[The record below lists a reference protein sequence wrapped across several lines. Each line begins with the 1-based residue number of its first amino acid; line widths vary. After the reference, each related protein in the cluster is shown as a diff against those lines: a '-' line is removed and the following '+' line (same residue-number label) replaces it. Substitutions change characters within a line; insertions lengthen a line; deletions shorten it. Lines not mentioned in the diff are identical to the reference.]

1 MQGVSYSGGGMGA
14 ITERRRGSVLEDA
27 ILDAAWAELSEQG
40 YAAMTLEAVAKRA
53 GTSRPV
59 LHRRW
64 PSRVKLATAAL
75 GRYLATNP
83 IQAPDL
89 GSIRAEM
96 KVLLRGMSSRARPD
110 LLRLLFDIS
119 GDLAAA
125 KTRPADLRAEITND
139 RTIRAV
145 LQRAIERGEVD
156 PDRLTPRIVALPT
169 DLARHEMLMT
179 LKPLPDEVIREI
191 VEDIFLPL
199 VRRDQMSS

>member
-1 MQGVSYSGGGMGA
+1 MQDVSYYGGGMEA
-14 ITERRRGSVLEDA
+14 IRERRRGSLLEDA
-27 ILDAAWAELSEQG
+27 ILDAAWAELTEQG
-40 YAAMTLEAVAKRA
+40 YASMTLEAVAKRA

-64 PSRVKLATAAL
+64 PSRLKLATAAL

-89 GSIRAEM
+89 GSVGAEM

-110 LLRLLFDIS
+110 LMRVLFDMS
-119 GDLAAA
+119 EDLAAA

-145 LQRAIERGEVD
+145 IQRGMDRGEVD
-156 PDRLTPRIVALPT
+156 PDRLTPRIVALPM

-191 VEDIFLPL
+191 VDDIFLPL
-199 VRRDQMSS
+199 VRRAPR

>member
-110 LLRLLFDIS
+110 LLRLLFDMS

>member
-1 MQGVSYSGGGMGA
+1 MGA

-27 ILDAAWAELSEQG
+27 ILAAAWAELSEQG

-89 GSIRAEM
+89 GSIGAEM
-96 KVLLRGMSSRARPD
+96 SLLLRGMSSRARPD
-110 LLRLLFDIS
+110 LLRLLFDMS

-125 KTRPADLRAEITND
+125 KTRPADLRAEITNNRII
-139 RTIRAV
+139 RTVI
-145 LQRAIERGEVD
+145 QRGIDRGEVD
-156 PDRLTPRIVALPT
+156 PDRLTPRIGALPT

-199 VRRDQMSS
+199 VRLDR

>member
-1 MQGVSYSGGGMGA
+1 MGA

-110 LLRLLFDIS
+110 LLRLLFDMS

-199 VRRDQMSS
+199 VRLDR

>member
-1 MQGVSYSGGGMGA
+1 MRA

-110 LLRLLFDIS
+110 LLRLLFDMS

-139 RTIRAV
+139 RAIRAV
-145 LQRAIERGEVD
+145 IQRAIERGEVD

-199 VRRDQMSS
+199 VRRDR

>member
-1 MQGVSYSGGGMGA
+1 MEA
-14 ITERRRGSVLEDA
+14 IRERRRGAPLEDA

-89 GSIRAEM
+89 GSIGAEM

-110 LLRLLFDIS
+110 LLRLLFDMS

>member
-1 MQGVSYSGGGMGA
+1 MEA
-14 ITERRRGSVLEDA
+14 IRERRRGSLLEDA
-27 ILDAAWAELSEQG
+27 ILDAAWAELTEQG
-40 YAAMTLEAVAKRA
+40 YASMTLEAVAKRA

-64 PSRVKLATAAL
+64 PSRLKLATAAL

-89 GSIRAEM
+89 GSVGAEM

-110 LLRLLFDIS
+110 LMRVLFDMS
-119 GDLAAA
+119 EDLAAA

-139 RTIRAV
+139 RTVRAV
-145 LQRAIERGEVD
+145 IQRGMDRGEVD
-156 PDRLTPRIVALPT
+156 PDRLTPRIVALPM

-179 LKPLPDEVIREI
+179 LKPLPDEVIQEI
-191 VEDIFLPL
+191 VDDIFLPL
-199 VRRDQMSS
+199 VRRPPR

>member
-1 MQGVSYSGGGMGA
+1 MQGVSYSGGGMGE
-14 ITERRRGSVLEDA
+14 ITERRRGLVLEDA

-89 GSIRAEM
+89 GSIGAEM
-96 KVLLRGMSSRARPD
+96 SLLLRGMSSRARPD
-110 LLRLLFDIS
+110 LLRLLFDMS

-145 LQRAIERGEVD
+145 IQRAIERGEVD
-156 PDRLTPRIVALPT
+156 PDRLTPRIIALPT

-199 VRRDQMSS
+199 VRRDR

>member
-1 MQGVSYSGGGMGA
+1 L
-14 ITERRRGSVLEDA
+14 VLEDA

-83 IQAPDL
+83 IQVPDL
-89 GSIRAEM
+89 GSLRAEM
-96 KVLLRGMSSRARPD
+96 SLLLRGLSSRARPD
-110 LLRLLFDIS
+110 LLRLLFDTS

-145 LQRAIERGEVD
+145 IQRAIERGEVD
-156 PDRLTPRIVALPT
+156 PDRLTPRIIALPT

-199 VRRDQMSS
+199 VRRDR

>member
-1 MQGVSYSGGGMGA
+1 MGA

-27 ILDAAWAELSEQG
+27 ILAAAWAELSEQG

-110 LLRLLFDIS
+110 LLRLLFDMS

>member
-40 YAAMTLEAVAKRA
+40 YADMTLEAVAKRA